1 MDDVDDR
8 LRAVAA
14 TQHALVTTSQAVQAG
29 LTSAALAHRLHRGS
43 LVRLTPRVLQIAG
56 CPVTRE
62 QGLLLPVLDAGP
74 RAALSHTTA
83 LSLWGVRG
91 FVDDP
96 IHVARHRDEGDR
108 PPRGTIV
115 HEVRSLP
122 CEEVRVLDQIPVVSP
137 ALALLQLAGMRT
149 CSLERLG
156 RAVDAAWADRLVSY
170 RSLTSLAERLSARG
184 RPGLTA
190 YRAVVEERGPGY
202 VPPASNLESRFAQIL
217 ERAGR
222 RQMRRQVDTGDG
234 ERWIGRVDFRD
245 EDLPVVVEVQSERFH
260 RGLTAERD
268 DLERMAA
275 LRRAGLEVV
284 EVTDVD
290 VFHRPDRVVAAVEAA
305 RGRARARRA
314 AA

>member
-1 MDDVDDR
+1 MSEIDRR
-8 LRAVAA
+8 LRTTAA
-14 TQHALVTTSQAVQAG
+14 TQHGLLTSTQVAQAG
-29 LTSAALAHRLHRGS
+29 LNPEAADHRLGRGV
-43 LVRLTPRVLQIAG
+43 LDRLTPRVLRIGG
-56 CPVTRE
+56 CPSTRE
-62 QGLLLPVLDAGP
+62 QGLLLAVFDAGP

-96 IHVARHRDEGDR
+96 IHVVRHRDEGDR

-122 CEEVRVLDQIPVVSP
+122 SEEIRVLDQIPVVSP

-149 CSLERLG
+149 CSLERLA

-170 RSLTSLAERLSARG
+170 RSLTSLAERMSARG
-184 RPGLTA
+184 RRGLTA

-222 RQMRRQVDTGDG
+222 RPMRRQVDTGDG

-245 EDLPVVVEVQSERFH
+245 DDLPVVVEVQSERFH

-268 DLERMAA
+268 DRERMAA
-275 LRRAGLEVV
+275 LRRAGLEVI
-284 EVTDVD
+284 EITDAD
-290 VFHRPDRVVAAVEAA
+290 VFHRPDRVVAAVDAA
-305 RGRARARRA
+305 RDRARARRA